1 MSAKGAPQRGH
12 TRFTGSMRYTK
23 VSTIPARS
31 NTVANNTTTT
41 SMLCGLLTHERGN
54 PPFELGQLHRLH
66 QDAIARHRGEP
77 ASRELGDIARQE
89 QQALGQRRSLLL
101 EMLVELGAVPPRHPQ
116 VGQSDLRL
124 DPFGVSFA

>member
-1 MSAKGAPQRGH
+1 MSAKGATQRGH

-54 PPFELGQLHRLH
+54 PPFELRQPISRLFDFRATLREEPRHGPANQLLIVHQ
-66 QDAIARHRGEP
+66 QDANAGE
-77 ASRELGDIARQE
+77 
-89 QQALGQRRSLLL
+89 RSL
-101 EMLVELGAVPPRHPQ
+101 GWGRRR
-116 VGQSDLRL
+116 GLRC
-124 DPFGVSFA
+124 